1 MRPPRIAFEPR
12 QQPLLPRRDG
22 SRDDALG
29 DLRFRALLSEQDW
42 AALPPAIR
50 RRFSRRLADGATI
63 VYAGTV
69 IETRM
74 SRAGWWLAQ
83 AMRPIGAPLPVSRDG
98 NVPSVVAVTEDMAGG
113 GQVWTRLY
121 ARRAGFP
128 QIIHSAKR
136 FAGPTG
142 LEEHVGFGVGMALTV
157 HAVDAAQAHVP
168 AKPCPAPDAEWTPV
182 RRQEHA
188 QMQAHVPAKWTPV
201 RRQEHAQMKESRA
214 CSGSVG
220 TEHVLVFRS
229 AGYFVQLLG
238 RRVSLPGWLTPGALT
253 VTHGELPD
261 GRFSF
266 TLDLV
271 HPRFGALI
279 RQAAV
284 FREAGT

>member
-1 MRPPRIAFEPR
+1 MRPPSIAFEPR
-12 QQPLLPRRDG
+12 PQPQPPHGDG
-22 SRDDALG
+22 ARDDSLG
-29 DLRFRALLSEQDW
+29 DLRFRALLSEPDW
-42 AALPPAIR
+42 AALPRAIR

-83 AMRPIGAPLPVSRDG
+83 AVRPIGAPLPISRDG
-98 NVPSVVAVTEDMAGG
+98 GVPAVVAVTEDMAGG

-157 HAVDAAQAHVP
+157 HVV
-168 AKPCPAPDAEWTPV
+168 
-182 RRQEHA
+182 
-188 QMQAHVPAKWTPV
+188 
-201 RRQEHAQMKESRA
+201 ESA
-214 CSGSVG
+214 
-220 TEHVLVFRS
+220 LVFRS
-229 AGYFVQLLG
+229 AGYFVQVLG
-238 RRVSLPGWLTPGALT
+238 RRIPLPRWLTPGALT

-261 GRFSF
+261 GWFSF

>member
-1 MRPPRIAFEPR
+1 MRSPGIAFEPR
-12 QQPLLPRRDG
+12 QTPQPAHGDG
-22 SRDDALG
+22 LRNECLG
-29 DLRFRALLSEQDW
+29 DLRFRALLSEADW

-50 RRFSRRLADGATI
+50 RRFSHRLANGATI

-74 SRAGWWLAQ
+74 SRAGWCLAQ
-83 AMRPIGAPLPVSRDG
+83 AVRAVGAPLPISRDG
-98 NVPSVVAVTEDMAGG
+98 GVPSVVAVTEDMASG

-142 LEEHVGFGVGMALTV
+142 LEECVGFGIGMVLTV
-157 HAVDAAQAHVP
+157 HAVDGA
-168 AKPCPAPDAEWTPV
+168 
-182 RRQEHA
+182 
-188 QMQAHVPAKWTPV
+188 
-201 RRQEHAQMKESRA
+201 
-214 CSGSVG
+214 
-220 TEHVLVFRS
+220 LVFRS
-229 AGYFVQLLG
+229 AGYFVRLLG
-238 RRVSLPGWLTPGALT
+238 RRIALPRWLTPGALT

-261 GRFSF
+261 GWFSF

>member
-1 MRPPRIAFEPR
+1 MRPPGIALDPR
-12 QQPLLPRRDG
+12 PRPQLPHGDAPRDG
-22 SRDDALG
+22 SLG
-29 DLRFRALLSEQDW
+29 DLRFRALLSEPDW
-42 AALPPAIR
+42 AALPLAIR
-50 RRFSRRLADGATI
+50 RRFSRRLADGATV

-83 AMRPIGAPLPVSRDG
+83 AVRPIGAPLPISRDG
-98 NVPSVVAVTEDMAGG
+98 DVPSVVAVTEDMAGG

-168 AKPCPAPDAEWTPV
+168 AK
-182 RRQEHA
+182 RS
-188 QMQAHVPAKWTPV
+188 PV
-201 RRQEHAQMKESRA
+201 RRQEHAQMKEPRA
-214 CSGSVG
+214 CSDSVG
-220 TEHVLVFRS
+220 TGHVLVFRS
-229 AGYFVQLLG
+229 AGYFVQVLG
-238 RRVSLPGWLTPGALT
+238 RRISLPRWLTPGALT
-253 VTHGELPD
+253 VTHGELAD
-261 GRFSF
+261 GWFSF

>member
-1 MRPPRIAFEPR
+1 MMTLTRIAFEPR
-12 QQPLLPRRDG
+12 PQRRHGNDQ
-22 SRDDALG
+22 RDESLG
-29 DLRFRALLSEQDW
+29 DLRFRALLSEPDW

-50 RRFSRRLADGATI
+50 RRFSHRLAGGATV

-69 IETRM
+69 VETRM

-83 AMRPIGAPLPVSRDG
+83 ALRPIGAPLPLARDR
-98 NVPSVVAVTEDMAGG
+98 NVASVVAVTEDIAGG

-157 HAVDAAQAHVP
+157 HVVDAA
-168 AKPCPAPDAEWTPV
+168 
-182 RRQEHA
+182 
-188 QMQAHVPAKWTPV
+188 
-201 RRQEHAQMKESRA
+201 
-214 CSGSVG
+214 
-220 TEHVLVFRS
+220 LVFRS

-238 RRVSLPGWLTPGALT
+238 RRFALPRWLTPGALT
-253 VTHGELPD
+253 VTHGELAD
-261 GRFSF
+261 GWFSF

-271 HPRFGALI
+271 HPRLGALI
-279 RQAAV
+279 RQVAV

>member
-1 MRPPRIAFEPR
+1 MRRPPIAFEPR
-12 QQPLLPRRDG
+12 PQPQPPH
-22 SRDDALG
+22 DDARDESLG
-29 DLRFRALLSEQDW
+29 DLRFRALLSHQDW

-83 AMRPIGAPLPVSRDG
+83 AVRPIGAPLPISRDG
-98 NVPSVVAVTEDMAGG
+98 DMPSVVAVTEDMAGG
-113 GQVWTRLY
+113 GQIWTRLY

-157 HAVDAAQAHVP
+157 HAVDAA
-168 AKPCPAPDAEWTPV
+168 
-182 RRQEHA
+182 
-188 QMQAHVPAKWTPV
+188 
-201 RRQEHAQMKESRA
+201 
-214 CSGSVG
+214 
-220 TEHVLVFRS
+220 LVFRS
-229 AGYFVQLLG
+229 AGYIVQLLG
-238 RRVSLPGWLTPGALT
+238 RRIPLPGWLSPGALT

-261 GRFSF
+261 GWFSF

-271 HPRFGALI
+271 HPRFGTLI
-279 RQAAV
+279 RQVAV